1 METIICTYERI
12 SYIKR
17 SGSMAERITVKRA
30 AELLGTSELTVRYG
44 IEHGELPIGTAIH
57 TSPMRTNYHIV
68 PNKLAEYL
76 NISVE
81 RVLMTE

>member
-1 METIICTYERI
+1 MKNRV
-12 SYIKR
+12 
-17 SGSMAERITVKRA
+17 TVKRA

-57 TSPMRTNYHIV
+57 TSPYRTNYHIA

-76 NISVE
+76 HIPLDQ
-81 RVLMTE
+81 VLEEKINESLASTAEQYNGN